1 MLHEDVEFHVE
12 AHGRDTRVH
21 ETFQEAAADA
31 VSLSV
36 AGLAGVVIDVVI
48 WSEEGARAYGGDDAV
63 ERYQED
69 PDASVFER
77 VTVNADSRGRVA

>member
-1 MLHEDVEFHVE
+1 MVHKDVEFHVK
-12 AHGRDTRVH
+12 ASGRDTRTH
-21 ETFQEAAADA
+21 TTFPEAAADA

-36 AGLAGVVIDVVI
+36 AGLTDVVIDVII
-48 WSEEGARAYGGDDAV
+48 WSEEGARAFGGDDAV

-77 VTVNADSRGRVA
+77 VTVNADSKGRIS